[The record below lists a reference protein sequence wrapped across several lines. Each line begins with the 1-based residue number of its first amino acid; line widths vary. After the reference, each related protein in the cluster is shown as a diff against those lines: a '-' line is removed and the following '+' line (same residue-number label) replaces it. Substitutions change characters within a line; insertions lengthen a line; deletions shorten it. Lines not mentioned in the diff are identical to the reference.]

1 MTNEILL
8 GIISIAVS
16 IISIAVVGVVVLRYG
31 RDRRVKSIGWV
42 QGLMIVGLILLGLQG
57 LLLLLL
63 ALVGF
68 AELRAGVQS
77 GVQHL
82 GPAAATVV
90 QDLVAPAATVLLLA
104 FLAWKRPIEGGVAL
118 LIVGLTT
125 LPTLAESYYMMPM
138 CIMMMAAPQL
148 VSGGLFLA
156 GGLGAWVISRRKQ
169 DRGN

>member
-1 MTNEILL
+1 MTNAILL
-8 GIISIAVS
+8 S

-42 QGLMIVGLILLGLQG
+42 QGLMIVGLIPLGLQG
-57 LLLLLL
+57 LVL
-63 ALVGF
+63 ALFGF
-68 AELRAGVQS
+68 GELASGVLS

-82 GPAAATVV
+82 VPLAATV
-90 QDLVAPAATVLLLA
+90 LLA

-125 LPTLAESYYMMPM
+125 LAEWYDWDATAKM
-138 CIMMMAAPQL
+138 IMAAPQL

>member
-1 MTNEILL
+1 MTNAILL
-8 GIISIAVS
+8 S

-42 QGLMIVGLILLGLQG
+42 QALMIVGLIPLGLQG
-57 LLLLLL
+57 LVL
-63 ALVGF
+63 ALFGF
-68 AELRAGVQS
+68 AEMASGVLS

-82 GPAAATVV
+82 VPLAATV
-90 QDLVAPAATVLLLA
+90 LLA

-125 LPTLAESYYMMPM
+125 LAAWYDWGAMAKM
-138 CIMMMAAPQL
+138 IMAAPQL

-156 GGLGAWVISRRKQ
+156 GGLAAWVISRRKQ